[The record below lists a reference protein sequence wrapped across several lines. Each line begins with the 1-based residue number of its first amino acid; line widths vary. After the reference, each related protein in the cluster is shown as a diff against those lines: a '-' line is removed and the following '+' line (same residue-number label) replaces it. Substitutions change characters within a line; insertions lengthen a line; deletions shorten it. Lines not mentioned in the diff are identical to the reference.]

1 MRTVAAV
8 VALVICVH
16 AGLWTLLQRQQAVA
30 NIDAPLAS
38 ISYSPYTRSQH
49 PDYGDRPTAEQIR
62 ADLKILSPYTQAIR
76 TYSSTGGGELVP
88 AIAAEFGLKVT
99 LGIWIDKNEDR
110 NEREIQAAIALARRY
125 SNINAIVVGNET
137 TLRAEKSCAGHHRR
151 DLDGV
156 DRASGACVRSRLHR
170 GAHPALLGR
179 IHYNAG
185 CRQDHRVLR
194 QAAAR
199 ASG

>member
-1 MRTVAAV
+1 MRSVAAV

-38 ISYSPYTRSQH
+38 VSYSPYARSQH
-49 PDYGDRPTAEQIR
+49 PDNGDRPTAEQIR
-62 ADLKILSPYTQAIR
+62 ADLKILSPYTHAIR
-76 TYSSTGGGELVP
+76 TYSSTGGVELVP

-99 LGIWIDKNEDR
+99 LGIWIDKNEAR

-137 TLRAEKSCAGHHRR
+137 TLRARKDGRRAHRDHQAGQAPEPGAGH
-151 DLDGV
+151 
-156 DRASGACVRSRLHR
+156 DR
-170 GAHPALLGR
+170 
-179 IHYNAG
+179 
-185 CRQDHRVLR
+185 
-194 QAAAR
+194 
-199 ASG
+199 